1 MVFVPFHKTSRSG
14 DPKGKCHF
22 EDINLR
28 LCSEHLSI
36 SLPRARESIY
46 IERPH
51 RGLEASNP
59 TSRPPYATPFGA
71 TIGTG

>member
-1 MVFVPFHKTSRSG
+1 MVFVPFHKTSRSR

-22 EDINLR
+22 GDINLR

-46 IERPH
+46 IE
-51 RGLEASNP
+51 GWDP
-59 TSRPPYATPFGA
+59 TPGSCLLYTSDAA
-71 TIGTG
+71 DE